1 MVVFWQTWEKGFCLL
16 TSCPSLSTFRI
27 ERMPLLVKYAYSNM
41 GKKLYPD
48 MPRVTWKTHEKQ
60 VQRGN
65 RTKWS
70 THCGTAYWGN
80 QTKWNTHC
88 GTCCAE
94 WLYYYIKKQA
104 ETQCFEWRPFVQL
117 KWMLLQEFHRVQF
130 LVHCYFFY
138 TSTTSKAVVIYFRSY
153 YMQMIRMLSIQI
165 RAWKLC
171 IIQYKM
177 KWIRL
182 WNGSMPINYQSTLLR
197 QNL

>member
-1 MVVFWQTWEKGFCLL
+1 MKVNTQWVFSLTFLKLSIQSTLKFFLIKKLQHYGIKGICLQWFKDYL
-16 TSCPSLSTFRI
+16 Q
-27 ERMPLLVKYAYSNM
+27 ERTQIVKY
-41 GKKLYPD
+41 
-48 MPRVTWKTHEKQ
+48 KQ
-60 VQRGN
+60 HR
-65 RTKWS
+65 S
-70 THCGTAYWGN
+70 TEMNA
-80 QTKWNTHC
+80 
-88 GTCCAE
+88 
-94 WLYYYIKKQA
+94 I
-104 ETQCFEWRPFVQL
+104 
-117 KWMLLQEFHRVQF
+117 LQESHSVQF

-171 IIQYKM
+171 IIQCKM